1 MWLSIMYNEDR
12 KGFFEFVRFRRGNK
26 IWLINRISLRE
37 VRKEIKGEEFG
48 NSGKFLENKVWRE
61 IK

>member
-1 MWLSIMYNEDR
+1 MWLSTMYNEDR
-12 KGFFEFVRFRRGNK
+12 KGFLEFARLRRGNK

-37 VRKEIKGEEFG
+37 VRKEIKGEELG
-48 NSGKFLENKVWRE
+48 DRGKPLENKVWRE